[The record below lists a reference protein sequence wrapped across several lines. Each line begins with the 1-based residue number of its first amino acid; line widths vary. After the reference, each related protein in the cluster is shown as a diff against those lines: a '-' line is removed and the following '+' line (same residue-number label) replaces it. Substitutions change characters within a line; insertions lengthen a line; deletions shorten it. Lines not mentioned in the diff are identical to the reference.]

1 MGVVGLGFGLG
12 FGLVTTGCGCG
23 REVAC
28 AVSDA
33 LGVGLGEA
41 FRGVGDGEG
50 GAVSLG
56 VGTTTSS
63 VPPDASLI
71 PSRVR
76 HTAATTATPEITAI
90 RRDRVIGAAPWLRRR
105 RPGFGPGGNGA
116 SVVVSGISPVVAS
129 SSSGHR

>member
-12 FGLVTTGCGCG
+12 LGLVTTGCGCG

-28 AVSDA
+28 ADWEA
-33 LGVGLGEA
+33 FGVGLGEG
-41 FRGVGDGEG
+41 FRGVGDGDG

-63 VPPDASLI
+63 VPPDASRM
-71 PSRVR
+71 PSSVR

-90 RRDRVIGAAPWLRRR
+90 RRDRAIGTASRFRRR
-105 RPGFGPGGNGA
+105 RPGLDPAGSGA
-116 SVVVSGISPVVAS
+116 SVVLSGISPVVAS
-129 SSSGHR
+129 SSGHL

>member
-1 MGVVGLGFGLG
+1 M
-12 FGLVTTGCGCG
+12 TTGCGCG

-28 AVSDA
+28 ADWEA
-33 LGVGLGEA
+33 FGVGLGEA
-41 FRGVGDGEG
+41 FRGVGDGDG

-63 VPPDASLI
+63 VPPDASRM
-71 PSRVR
+71 PSSVR

-90 RRDRVIGAAPWLRRR
+90 RRDRAIGTASRFRRR
-105 RPGFGPGGNGA
+105 RPGLAPPGSGA
-116 SVVVSGISPVVAS
+116 SVVLPGISPVLA